1 MIVIL
6 SPTAQL
12 AADTLSLDNPP
23 SLTVEAEYGAF
34 VCEGT
39 RYTSAHHQPVGSDYV
54 GRHVHSEGRPAP
66 CNDENIPVLS
76 EHEVALISH
85 LDLDTIGGLMRA
97 SGKYVSSFS
106 DHSSFWDLAEKCD
119 VEGVHVLDED
129 DPYYFCLMGILKE
142 IKDSQPEV
150 DGKHN
155 IEVSSFVSSISEYIS
170 DALSETA
177 SGVNYE
183 KGLRFVQGEKELNLK
198 TFQYMTPLSVII
210 RRSPEGDFCNHLYS
224 DPDGIKGVAVISYNE
239 KWKSITMSLADS
251 VGDFSCREVA
261 QELWG
266 DEAGGHKNI
275 AGSPRKFPM
284 NEEQFYQAVSY
295 FTDRLIPY
303 LYEPSRQH

>member
-1 MIVIL
+1 M
-6 SPTAQL
+6 
-12 AADTLSLDNPP
+12 
-23 SLTVEAEYGAF
+23 
-34 VCEGT
+34 
-39 RYTSAHHQPVGSDYV
+39 
-54 GRHVHSEGRPAP
+54 
-66 CNDENIPVLS
+66 
-76 EHEVALISH
+76 
-85 LDLDTIGGLMRA
+85 
-97 SGKYVSSFS
+97 
-106 DHSSFWDLAEKCD
+106 AEKCD

-142 IKDSQPEV
+142 IKDNQPEA

-155 IEVSSFVSSISEYIS
+155 IDVSSFVSSISEYIS

-183 KGLRFVQGEKELNLK
+183 KGLRFVQGEGDLNLK

-261 QELWG
+261 QELWEMRRG
-266 DEAGGHKNI
+266 AIIISQNHLEN
-275 AGSPRKFPM
+275 SP
-284 NEEQFYQAVSY
+284 
-295 FTDRLIPY
+295 
-303 LYEPSRQH
+303 